1 LKILF
6 VHQNFPGQ
14 FKYLAPALAAD
25 KTNTVVALTMMREV
39 PRQWNGVRLVSY
51 GAARSSSR
59 NVHPWLADLETK
71 VIRGEASLHAALHL
85 KADGFTPDVII
96 VHPGWGE
103 GLFLKEVWPTA
114 RLGMYCELFY
124 QSVGA
129 DVGFDP
135 EFAVPDAHDES
146 RIRIKNVNNLL
157 HMQVADGKLAPTRWQ
172 ASTFPASFHSRI
184 AVVHDGIDTR
194 RVAPRNDV
202 SMLLKTAHGKVTLT
216 RADEVVT
223 FVSRNLEPYRG
234 CHTFLRALPQILLR
248 RPKARIVIAGGK
260 GVSYGPAPSDGRTW
274 KDVFMAEVRP
284 RISDADWRRVHFVG
298 KLAYPQFISLLQLS
312 TVHVYL
318 TYPFVLS
325 WSLLEAM
332 SAGCSII
339 ASDTAPVR
347 EVIEHD
353 ITGRLVDFFDADALA
368 AEVCELLADAPT
380 KSRLSTAARE
390 FATAHYD
397 LRTVCLPQQLSWVRS
412 LANGSHTGPNRSGKH
427 QTRGLVASVT
437 AASACR
443 AGSVPSTTVQAPSA
457 FLRL

>member
-1 LKILF
+1 
-6 VHQNFPGQ
+6 
-14 FKYLAPALAAD
+14 
-25 KTNTVVALTMMREV
+25 M
-39 PRQWNGVRLVSY
+39 
-51 GAARSSSR
+51 
-59 NVHPWLADLETK
+59 
-71 VIRGEASLHAALHL
+71 
-85 KADGFTPDVII
+85 
-96 VHPGWGE
+96 
-103 GLFLKEVWPTA
+103 
-114 RLGMYCELFY
+114 
-124 QSVGA
+124 
-129 DVGFDP
+129 
-135 EFAVPDAHDES
+135 
-146 RIRIKNVNNLL
+146 
-157 HMQVADGKLAPTRWQ
+157 
-172 ASTFPASFHSRI
+172 
-184 AVVHDGIDTR
+184 
-194 RVAPRNDV
+194 
-202 SMLLKTAHGKVTLT
+202 
-216 RADEVVT
+216 
-223 FVSRNLEPYRG
+223 
-234 CHTFLRALPQILLR
+234 
-248 RPKARIVIAGGK
+248 
-260 GVSYGPAPSDGRTW
+260 
-274 KDVFMAEVRP
+274 
-284 RISDADWRRVHFVG
+284 HFVG
-298 KLAYPQFISLLQLS
+298 KLAYPQFISLLQLA